1 MSRMNALMVDSA
13 EDALLVARA
22 VEGDQAS
29 LRALVERHRPFVYN
43 IAIRMFGSHA
53 DADDLTQE
61 VIIRAITSLASFRG
75 ASSFRTWLYRIAFNA
90 MLNTKRRGL
99 EHEVTSFSEYFDQIA
114 QVESDEEATEIG
126 GEAIEE
132 LRLRCTA
139 GMLMCLDREQRTVF
153 ILGAVFGVSHRVG
166 AEILEITPANFR
178 VRLHRARA
186 DLYAWMNRRCGLVN
200 ADNPCRCAKKTRGYV
215 RLGLVDPRRL
225 LFNADYT
232 ERIGDVVA
240 RDAAEAMDLVDDL
253 HERVFR
259 DQPLQVGKD
268 TILDDVLGNEQVRR
282 FFDLD

>member
-1 MSRMNALMVDSA
+1 MNALMVDSA